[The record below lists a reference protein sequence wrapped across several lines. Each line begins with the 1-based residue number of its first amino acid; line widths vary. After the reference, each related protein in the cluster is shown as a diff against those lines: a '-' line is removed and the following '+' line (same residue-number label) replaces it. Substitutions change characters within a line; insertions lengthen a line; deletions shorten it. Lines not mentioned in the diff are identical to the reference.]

1 MENLNLTKM
10 CEKANHAHIAV
21 RFIFLILTAWL
32 IFMKTFGALDISW
45 FLALLPAIVY
55 YAIQLLIVWF
65 VSTVLLAIKEFN
77 K

>member
-10 CEKANHAHIAV
+10 CEKANHAHIGI
-21 RFIFLILTAWL
+21 RFIFLTLTAWF

-45 FLALLPAIVY
+45 FLVLLPAIIY
-55 YAIQLLIVWF
+55 YTIQLLIIWV
-65 VSTVLLAIKEFN
+65 VSTVLLTIKEFN